1 MYAILVKGIIKTSS
15 LVLTWKRAFLRT
27 LEAKG
32 FPWSPHYRGS
42 SLTFDN
48 PIEYPFVVLDWAE
61 GNPLKWDDN
70 FPSQPIRDS
79 LLAQIAEIQQSLI
92 MCTLETRMC

>member
-1 MYAILVKGIIKTSS
+1 METRI
-15 LVLTWKRAFLRT
+15 FRT